1 MTIQIANGF
10 NKDTKARD
18 REISVQPYSNLNL
31 LYLETKPSLTI
42 NTVDEETPEDLNHIC
57 LDVEDAID
65 LAYAI
70 LEGVR
75 IVKLNKRLLLMKEQT
90 REKHFQ

>member
-1 MTIQIANGF
+1 MYQRARGF

-18 REISVQPYSNLNL
+18 REISVQPYANLNL

-90 REKHFQ
+90 

>member
-1 MTIQIANGF
+1 MYQRARGF

-18 REISVQPYSNLNL
+18 REISVQPYANLNL

-42 NTVDEETPEDLNHIC
+42 NTVDEDPPEDLNHIC

-75 IVKLNKRLLLMKEQT
+75 IVKLNKRLVLKKGE
-90 REKHFQ
+90 

>member
-1 MTIQIANGF
+1 MYQKANGF

-90 REKHFQ
+90 

>member
-1 MTIQIANGF
+1 MYQRAIGF

-18 REISVQPYSNLNL
+18 REISVQPYANLNL

-42 NTVDEETPEDLNHIC
+42 NTVDEDPPEDLNHIC

-75 IVKLNKRLLLMKEQT
+75 IIKDDKRLILKKGE
-90 REKHFQ
+90 

>member
-1 MTIQIANGF
+1 MYQKANGF

-18 REISVQPYSNLNL
+18 REIRVEPYSHLNL
-31 LYLETKPSLTI
+31 LYLETKPHLTI
-42 NTVDEETPEDLNHIC
+42 HTVDEEPPEDLSHIC

-75 IVKLNKRLLLMKEQT
+75 IIKNDKRLVLRTPTLIKKGDQT
-90 REKHFQ
+90 

>member
-1 MTIQIANGF
+1 MYQRARGF

-18 REISVQPYSNLNL
+18 REISVQPYANLNL

-42 NTVDEETPEDLNHIC
+42 NTVDEDPPEDLNHIC

-75 IVKLNKRLLLMKEQT
+75 IIKDDKRLILKKGE
-90 REKHFQ
+90 

>member
-31 LYLETKPSLTI
+31 LYLESKPSLTI
-42 NTVDEETPEDLNHIC
+42 NTVAEDTPEDLNHIC

-90 REKHFQ
+90 

>member
-90 REKHFQ
+90 

>member
-42 NTVDEETPEDLNHIC
+42 NTVDEETPEDINHIC

-90 REKHFQ
+90 

>member
-1 MTIQIANGF
+1 MYQKANGF
-10 NKDTKARD
+10 NKDTRARD

-90 REKHFQ
+90 